1 MSLNVAFAK
10 IGAIIIIRTYQHKRS
25 IMNSPKHYYDFGHK
39 EILQNQ
45 ILLSG
50 LSDEEIFMFIQFAE
64 PSYITLKKGQTYRTQ
79 SSFQHM
85 ICLSLSGE
93 VCIYS
98 IDYSGNRSLIKYLHG
113 GETSGTIYTMLDYYN
128 SVIEI
133 YAKTDIEALFLDPE
147 KLFITDER
155 LAIIQHKI
163 LVNMLAAER
172 QMFIDISE
180 HISCL
185 SQRSIRDKILKY
197 LMIACENAHS
207 YDLYLPFSREDLAS
221 YLSVDRASLSRTL
234 GELKRDKII
243 DYNKN
248 HFKILDTK
256 SFKY

>member
-1 MSLNVAFAK
+1 MSKSN
-10 IGAIIIIRTYQHKRS
+10 
-25 IMNSPKHYYDFGHK
+25 HYYNFGKK
-39 EILQNQ
+39 EILKNQ

-50 LSDEEIFMFIQFAE
+50 LTDDEIFMFIQFAE
-64 PSYITLKKGQTYRTQ
+64 PLYITLKKGQTYRTQ
-79 SSFQHM
+79 SNFQHM
-85 ICLSLSGE
+85 ICISLLGE
-93 VCIYS
+93 VCIYTV
-98 IDYSGNRSLIKYLHG
+98 DYSGNRSLIKYLHG

-128 SVIEI
+128 SIIEI
-133 YAKTDIEALFLDPE
+133 YAKTDIEALFLNPE

-155 LAIIQHKI
+155 LAVIQHKI

-172 QMFIDISE
+172 QLFIDISE
-180 HISCL
+180 HIACL
-185 SQRSIRDKILKY
+185 SQRNIKDKILKY
-197 LMIACENAHS
+197 LMIACENEHS
-207 YDLYLPFSREDLAS
+207 YDLYLPFSREDLAN